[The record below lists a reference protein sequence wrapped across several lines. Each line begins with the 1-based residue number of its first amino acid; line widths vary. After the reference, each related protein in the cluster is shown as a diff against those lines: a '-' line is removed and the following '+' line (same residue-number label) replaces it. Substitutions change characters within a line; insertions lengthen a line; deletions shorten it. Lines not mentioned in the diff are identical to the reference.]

1 MALIVAIA
9 GQKGGAGKSTLAVN
23 LAAEWNA
30 RGLRVL
36 LVDADPQGTASTW
49 ADVAAEAKRPAP
61 AVVAVGEN
69 LRRDVPRLA
78 EAADVVVLD
87 VPGRS
92 GGARQAGALMVAD
105 VVVLPCGPSAP
116 DVWALGG
123 SVEVVREVMAL
134 RPELRACVVL
144 NRADRSAMSKQA
156 RGAVDG
162 LGLPVLS
169 QSLGARVAFS
179 EALAA
184 GQGVT
189 AYAPG
194 TVAANELRR
203 LVDELEAFASFSQP
217 SEVLCA

>member
-23 LAAEWNA
+23 LAAEWHA
-30 RGLRVL
+30 RGFRVL
-36 LVDADPQGTASTW
+36 LVDADPQGTAATW
-49 ADVAAEAKRPAP
+49 ADVAADAGKQAP
-61 AVVAVGEN
+61 PVVSVGEN

-123 SVEVVREVMAL
+123 SVDVVREVMTL

-203 LVDELEAFASFSQP
+203 LVDELETFASFSQP